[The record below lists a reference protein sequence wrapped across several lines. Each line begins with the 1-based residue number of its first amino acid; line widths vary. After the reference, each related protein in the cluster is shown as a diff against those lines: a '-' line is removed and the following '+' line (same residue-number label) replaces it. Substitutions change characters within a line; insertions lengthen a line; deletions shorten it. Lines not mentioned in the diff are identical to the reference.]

1 MPDIAPMPSDLAEA
15 MRTTMDVLIRM
26 AFASVELGAQ
36 PETVAPQT
44 MQRLDNAIEQFLE
57 SLNKI
62 RQNADLDAL
71 TQRAADNEIEEGAS
85 YVLDREEIYE
95 EAVMAVEAVQETL
108 RELADIGDLPID
120 LDSAELVFLV
130 DRLREQSIQE
140 LLENDQKFRAVSEAL
155 ANDIAKFAGVD
166 TSAVL
171 IEKEAVAVQPPDMPP
186 KVDLAAPDP
195 LTALFKVLA
204 VSAYVM
210 QKWR

>member
-62 RQNADLDAL
+62 RQNADLAAL
-71 TQRAADNEIEEGAS
+71 TQRAADNEIEEGAI

-186 KVDLAAPDP
+186 KVDLAALLGFTPA
-195 LTALFKVLA
+195 TAIYEV
-204 VSAYVM
+204 VSS
-210 QKWR
+210 RRC